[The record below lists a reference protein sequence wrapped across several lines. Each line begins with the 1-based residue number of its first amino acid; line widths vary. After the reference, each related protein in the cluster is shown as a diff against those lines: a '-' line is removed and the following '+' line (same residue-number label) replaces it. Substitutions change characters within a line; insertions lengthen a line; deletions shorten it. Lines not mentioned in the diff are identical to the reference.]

1 VSESIV
7 LMTLAGHP
15 PSAELLRWRSEDAE
29 LSIAVDG
36 GCLAYRHADVEP
48 DVILGDFDS
57 CGDISDIEMK
67 FPRSEIHKLPD
78 QEYTDFEK
86 SLSWM
91 MNRGVPKQLVILG
104 GLGKRT
110 DHCLSNLMTAAR
122 INPSV
127 EVVFDDVH
135 EYVRRIT
142 PRSSFLLN
150 GRTGS
155 ALSLLPMGECQGV
168 ESSGLQWELQG
179 VDFSWDRMIS
189 QSNQCV
195 ADEVRVECQKGVLF
209 AFVSKES

>member
-1 VSESIV
+1 
-7 LMTLAGHP
+7 MTLGGHA
-15 PSAELLRWRSEDAE
+15 PSAELLKWRVEEAE

-36 GCLAYRHADVEP
+36 GCLAHCDADVEP

-57 CGDISDIEMK
+57 CGELSDIEMK
-67 FPRSEIHKLPD
+67 FPRSEIHKLPY
-78 QEYTDFEK
+78 QEHTDFEK
-86 SLSWM
+86 SVSWM
-91 MNRGVPKQLVILG
+91 INRGVPKQLVILG

-127 EVVFDDVH
+127 KVVFDDVH
-135 EYVRRIT
+135 EYVSRIT
-142 PRSSFLLN
+142 PHSSFSLN
-150 GRTGS
+150 GRSGS
-155 ALSLLPMGECQGV
+155 TLSLLPMGKCEGV

-179 VDFSWDRMIS
+179 VDFSWDRMVS

>member
-1 VSESIV
+1 
-7 LMTLAGHP
+7 MTLGGHA
-15 PSAELLRWRSEDAE
+15 PSTELLRWRVEEAE

-36 GCLAYRHADVEP
+36 GCLAHCHADVEP

-67 FPRSEIHKLPD
+67 FSRSEIHKLSD
-78 QEYTDFEK
+78 QEHTDFEK
-86 SLSWM
+86 AVSWM
-91 MNRGVPKQLVILG
+91 MDRGVPRQLVILG

-122 INPSV
+122 IDPSV

-142 PRSSFLLN
+142 PRTSFLLN
-150 GRTGS
+150 GRSGS
-155 ALSLLPMGECQGV
+155 ALSLLPMGKCEGV

-179 VDFSWDRMIS
+179 VDFSWDRMVS
-189 QSNQCV
+189 QSNQCI
-195 ADEVRVECQKGVLF
+195 ANEVRVECQKGVLF

>member
-1 VSESIV
+1 
-7 LMTLAGHP
+7 MTLGGHA
-15 PSAELLRWRSEDAE
+15 PSAELLKWRVEEAE

-36 GCLAYRHADVEP
+36 GCLAHCDADVEP

-57 CGDISDIEMK
+57 CGALSDIEMK
-67 FPRSEIHKLPD
+67 FPRSEIHELPD
-78 QEYTDFEK
+78 QEHTDFEK
-86 SLSWM
+86 SVSWM

-127 EVVFDDVH
+127 KVVFDDVH

-142 PRSSFLLN
+142 PHSSFSLN
-150 GRTGS
+150 GRSGS
-155 ALSLLPMGECQGV
+155 TLSLLPMGKCEGV

-179 VDFSWDRMIS
+179 VDFSWDRMVS